1 MANFTRSR
9 CLTAPLHKFTPI
21 LVFVTG
27 LLTAC
32 GGAQEEPGNH
42 IPVAVINSASGSSV
56 STGTSITLNANQSSD
71 SDKDLLQFR
80 WTFNSTP
87 AGSAAKLNTAKPGEA
102 NFIPD
107 VAGSYVIQL
116 IANDGKMDSRPV
128 TYTVTASGPAPT
140 NRAPVAVAGMNQSVT
155 VGATVTLSGAGS
167 SDPDNNPITYAWT
180 ITSKPTNSTA
190 TLSNA
195 SIVNPTFKADVTG
208 DYKLQLIVNDG
219 KLNSAPSTMTV
230 SASIG
235 NRAPVA
241 NAGTG
246 QTVTVGTQ
254 ITLNGSGSSDPDGNP
269 ITYSWTI
276 TNKPSASTATLT
288 GPTTVNPKVTLSTAG
303 SYTFQLIVN
312 DGSLNS
318 AASTVTYT
326 ANSLPIANAG
336 ADLSGTT
343 GLQVMLDGTKSS
355 DPDNNPITYNWTLPT
370 RPTGSKLTAVTG
382 NTTSRP
388 TFTPDVA
395 GLYVAQLIVNDGLVN
410 STADTVNIN
419 VTAPPPPPVV
429 SCESLKP
436 EFQTVTWSQVL
447 KPSCLGCHQSV
458 TSAFNLVPETAT
470 GFNDTN
476 FANFKTQ
483 AARTGGNNISLMLT
497 KAANLDNN
505 HGGGNVTAQGSA
517 AYMTLSDMVNKT
529 KTCSTGPTNT
539 TGVTNGS
546 GYYRLRKAM
555 LMIASR
561 LPTAADEA
569 AVASA
574 GTNTSA
580 ITTAINSRLDL
591 AMTEAAF
598 FTHMQEIYNDMLLT
612 EYYSV
617 GTRALNMD
625 LSNFTNRTYFD
636 SANLT
641 TAGYSSTDANTLRNY
656 ANMGISKAPLE
667 LVSYIL
673 KNNRPMT
680 EIVTANYVMVNSYSA
695 AIFGATVSG
704 NANFAFKYGDAVTA
718 HDPNVFMPVV
728 LTDANS
734 RVYEHAGVLST
745 LPFLTRYPSTATN
758 RNRARARYTFE
769 FFLDTDVQGLAD
781 RSGLNFDNVIGTF
794 PTMQDPQCTVC
805 HDVVDPVA
813 GLYKNWG
820 NNGTFAGNVTNWYS
834 KRNPKEM
841 LDPGYTF
848 NTADLL
854 PGTQSANA
862 LQFLG
867 ARIATDNRFAVATVK
882 TLLRGMLGEDAA
894 NDTVLVE
901 QLKQTFIAS
910 NYNMKDLI
918 KGMVAS
924 QQFIAVNLGT
934 SENPQNF
941 ASVGTTMLS
950 TPEQF
955 DRKIT
960 AITGGY
966 QWKSPGSR
974 NLLDLNSYLL
984 LYGGIDSMDVT
995 ERTREV
1001 TTAMAAIQERIAY
1014 QASCSTV
1021 PADFAKAAGSRNLF
1035 PYVAITDLPDNG
1047 TGTANIRKNLQYL
1060 HKRVLGEELDI
1071 NDTEIT
1077 RAYNLFVAV
1086 KAKST
1091 TSNIPVDCA
1100 GTLTTT
1106 DPIRVDANGTVRSW
1120 MAVMSYFLMDAKFL
1134 YE

>member
-1 MANFTRSR
+1 MANPIRTR
-9 CLTAPLHKFTPI
+9 CLQVPSSLITLIFLSAI
-21 LVFVTG
+21 GV
-27 LLTAC
+27 LTAC
-32 GGAQEEPGNH
+32 GGAQDQSGNH
-42 IPVAVINSASGSSV
+42 IPVAVISSNAGTTAA
-56 STGTSITLNANQSSD
+56 TGTSVTLNASQSSD
-71 SDKDLLQFR
+71 ADKDILHYR
-80 WTFNSTP
+80 WTFNSKP
-87 AGSAAKLNTAKPGEA
+87 MGSAAAINPANAVQA
-102 NFIPD
+102 NFTPD
-107 VAGSYVIQL
+107 VAGSYVVQL
-116 IANDGKMDSRPV
+116 IVNDGKMDSRPV
-128 TYTVTASGPAPT
+128 TYTLTANGPAPA
-140 NRAPVAVAGMNQSVT
+140 NRAPIANAGMNQSVT
-155 VGATVTLSGAGS
+155 VGAKVTLNGSGS
-167 SDPDNNPITYAWT
+167 SDPDNNPITYVWT
-180 ITSKPTNSTA
+180 MTGKPTNSA
-190 TLSNA
+190 ANLSNS
-195 SIVNPTFKADVTG
+195 SIVNPSFTADLAG
-208 DYKLQLIVNDG
+208 DYTIQLVVNDG
-219 KLNSAPSTMTV
+219 KLNSAISTVTV
-230 SASIG
+230 KASIG
-235 NRAPVA
+235 NRAPIA

-254 ITLNGSGSSDPDGNP
+254 ITLNGSGSSDPDGNT
-269 ITYSWTI
+269 ITYAWTI
-276 TNKPSASTATLT
+276 SNKPSTSTATLT
-288 GPTTVNPKVTLSTAG
+288 GPNTVNPKITLTVAG
-303 SYTFQLIVN
+303 TYTFQLIVN
-312 DGSLNS
+312 DGALNS
-318 AASTVTYT
+318 APASVSFI

-343 GLQVMLDGTKSS
+343 GMQVMLDGTKSS

-370 RPTGSKLTAVTG
+370 RPTGSKLTGVTG
-382 NTTSRP
+382 NTTARP

-395 GLYVAQLIVNDGLVN
+395 GRYTAQLIVNDGLVN
-410 STADTVNIN
+410 SAADTVNID

-429 SCESLKP
+429 SCESLKS
-436 EFQTVTWSQVL
+436 EFQAVTWTQVL

-483 AARTGGNNISLMLT
+483 AARTGGNNISLILT

-505 HGGGNVTAQGSA
+505 HGGGNVSAQGTA
-517 AYMTLSDMVNKT
+517 AYLTLSDMVNKT
-529 KTCSTGPTNT
+529 NTCSTGPSNT

-561 LPTAADEA
+561 LPTTADET

-574 GTNTSA
+574 GTSE
-580 ITTAINSRLDL
+580 TAIVNAINARLDL
-591 AMTEAAF
+591 AMNEPAF
-598 FTHMQEIYNDMLLT
+598 YTHMQEIYNDMLLT

-617 GTRALNMD
+617 GTRALNLD
-625 LSNFTNRTYFD
+625 LGNFTNRTYFD
-636 SANLT
+636 STNLT
-641 TAGYSSTDANTLRNY
+641 TAGYSTTDANTLRNY
-656 ANMGISKAPLE
+656 ANIGISKAPLE

-673 KNNRPMT
+673 RNNRPMT

-695 AIFGATVSG
+695 AIFGATVTG
-704 NANFAFKYGDAVTA
+704 NTGFTFKYGDAVTA

-745 LPFLTRYPSTATN
+745 LPFLSRYPSTATN

-820 NNGTFAGNVTNWYS
+820 NSGTFAGNVTNWYS

-841 LDPGYTF
+841 LDPGYTI

-854 PGTQSANA
+854 PSTQSANA
-862 LQFLG
+862 LQFLA
-867 ARIATDNRFAVATVK
+867 ARIATDNRFAVASVK

-894 NDTVLVE
+894 TDATLVE
-901 QLKQTFIAS
+901 QLKQRFIAS

-924 QQFIAVNLGT
+924 QQFVAVNLGT
-934 SENPQNF
+934 SENPLNF
-941 ASVGTTMLS
+941 ATVGTAMLS
-950 TPEQF
+950 TPEQL

-960 AITGGY
+960 AVTGGY
-966 QWKSPGSR
+966 QWKSPGNR

-984 LYGGIDSMDVT
+984 LYGGIDSMDVS
-995 ERTREV
+995 ERTREP
-1001 TTAMAAIQERIAY
+1001 TTAMAVIQERIAY
-1014 QASCSTV
+1014 QASCSSV
-1021 PADFAKAAGSRNLF
+1021 PADFAKAAASRALF

-1047 TGTANIRKNLQYL
+1047 TGTANIRKNIQYL
-1060 HKRVLGEELDI
+1060 HKRVFGEELDV
-1071 NDTEIT
+1071 NDSEIT

-1091 TSNIPVDCA
+1091 GSNIPVDCA

-1106 DPIRVDANGTVRSW
+1106 DPVRVDANGTVRSW
-1120 MAVMSYFLMDAKFL
+1120 MAVMAYFLMDAKFL